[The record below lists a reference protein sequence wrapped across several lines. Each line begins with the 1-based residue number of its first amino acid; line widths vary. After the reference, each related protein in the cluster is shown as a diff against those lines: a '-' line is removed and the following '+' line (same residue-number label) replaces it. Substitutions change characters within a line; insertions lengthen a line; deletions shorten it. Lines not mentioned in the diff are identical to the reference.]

1 MRVANAFLC
10 SRLALP
16 LILVAL
22 LFPAGCAVQPRLN
35 TTAGVQ
41 PTEAPVV
48 VAPPRWQPD
57 GPVQAPTGPV
67 VLTLTGKIGQR
78 NVDRSALHF
87 DAAILDELGV
97 VKAKVYDP
105 WVKQELEFQGV
116 WMNDLIE
123 AAKPTSGAQSIHITA
138 LDNYQVDLSLADVRA
153 GGILAATKR
162 GDGSP
167 IPLEEGG
174 PVRVVFVGGVP
185 SGASADQWIWNL
197 TTIDVR

>member
-1 MRVANAFLC
+1 MRVAHAFLC

-22 LFPAGCAVQPRLN
+22 LVPAGCAVQPRLN

-67 VLTLTGKIGQR
+67 VLTLTGKIAQR

-174 PVRVVFVGGVP
+174 PVRVVFIGGVP

>member
-1 MRVANAFLC
+1 VRVVNVFLW
-10 SRLALP
+10 SRAALP

-22 LFPAGCAVQPRLN
+22 LVPAGCAVQPRLN

-41 PTEAPVV
+41 PTDAPVV

-97 VKAKVYDP
+97 VEAKVYDP

-116 WMNDLIE
+116 WMNDLIN
-123 AAKPTSGAQSIHITA
+123 AAKPTSDAQSIHITA

>member
-1 MRVANAFLC
+1 VRVANAFLC

-22 LFPAGCAVQPRLN
+22 LVPAGCAVQPRLN

-48 VAPPRWQPD
+48 VAPSRWQPD

-87 DAAILDELGV
+87 DATILDELGV
-97 VKAKVYDP
+97 VQAKVYDP
-105 WVKQELEFQGV
+105 WVKQDLEFQGV
-116 WMNDLIE
+116 WMNDLID
-123 AAKPTSGAQSIHITA
+123 AAKPADGAQSIHLTA
-138 LDNYQVDLSLADVRA
+138 LDNYQIDLSLADVRA
-153 GGILAATKR
+153 GGILLATKK

-174 PVRVVFVGGVP
+174 PVRIVFVGGVP

-197 TTIDVR
+197 TMIDVR

>member
-1 MRVANAFLC
+1 VRIVNVYRC
-10 SRLALP
+10 SRVALP
-16 LILVAL
+16 LILAAL
-22 LFPAGCAVQPRLN
+22 LVPAGCAVQPRLN

-57 GPVQAPTGPV
+57 GPVHAPTGPV
-67 VLTLTGKIGQR
+67 LLTLTGKIGQR

-87 DAAILDELGV
+87 DAATLDELGV
-97 VKAKVYDP
+97 VKAKVYEP

-123 AAKPTSGAQSIHITA
+123 AAKPTGGAQSIHITA
-138 LDNYQVDLSLADVRA
+138 LDNYQVDLSMADIRA

-162 GDGSP
+162 GDGTP
-167 IPLEEGG
+167 IPIEEGG

>member
-1 MRVANAFLC
+1 VRVVNVFLC
-10 SRLALP
+10 SRVTLP

-22 LFPAGCAVQPRLN
+22 LVPASCAVQPRLN

-41 PTEAPVV
+41 PTDAPVV
-48 VAPPRWQPD
+48 VAPARWQPD
-57 GPVQAPTGPV
+57 GPVPAPTGPV

-78 NVDRSALHF
+78 SLDRSALHF

-116 WMNDLIE
+116 WMNDLIN

-138 LDNYQVDLSLADVRA
+138 LDNYQIDLSLADVRA
-153 GGILAATKR
+153 GGILVATKR

-167 IPLEEGG
+167 LPIDEGG

-185 SGASADQWIWNL
+185 SGASADQWIWSL
-197 TTIDVR
+197 TMIDLR

>member
-1 MRVANAFLC
+1 MRVVNVYRF
-10 SRLALP
+10 SRVALP
-16 LILVAL
+16 LILAAL
-22 LFPAGCAVQPRLN
+22 LVPAGCAVQPRLN

-48 VAPPRWQPD
+48 VAPSRWQPD
-57 GPVQAPTGPV
+57 GPVHAPTGPV

-116 WMNDLIE
+116 WMNDLIN
-123 AAKPTSGAQSIHITA
+123 AAKPTSDARSIHITA

-153 GGILAATKR
+153 GGILAATKK

>member
-1 MRVANAFLC
+1 MRIVNVFLR
-10 SRLALP
+10 SRVALP

-22 LFPAGCAVQPRLN
+22 LVPTGCAVQPRLN

-41 PTEAPVV
+41 PTDAPVV
-48 VAPPRWQPD
+48 IAPSRWQPD

-67 VLTLTGKIGQR
+67 LLTLTGKIGQR

-87 DAAILDELGV
+87 DAATLDELGL

-116 WMNDLIE
+116 WANDLIE
-123 AAKPTSGAQSIHITA
+123 AARPTTDAQSIHITA
-138 LDNYQVDLSLADVRA
+138 LDNYQVDLSLADIRA
-153 GGILAATKR
+153 GGILLATKR

-174 PVRVVFVGGVP
+174 PTRIVFVGGVP

-197 TTIDVR
+197 TMIDVR

>member
-1 MRVANAFLC
+1 MRVVNVY
-10 SRLALP
+10 RVALP
-16 LILVAL
+16 LILAAL
-22 LFPAGCAVQPRLN
+22 LISAGCAVQPRLN

-48 VAPPRWQPD
+48 IAPARWQPD

-138 LDNYQVDLSLADVRA
+138 LDNYQIDLSLADVRA
-153 GGILAATKR
+153 GGILVATKK

-167 IPLEEGG
+167 IPIEEGG

-185 SGASADQWIWNL
+185 SGASADQWIWSL
-197 TTIDVR
+197 TMIDVR